1 MSTNKDQLVTGPF
14 GSNACYEQVITVK
27 EHKEPIK
34 TWLCFGSC
42 YTTSTL
48 MTEGSKTVK
57 DLLETS
63 PELYKD
69 LLFTDKDKRV
79 WAPATITI
87 REKGMVFADGTSKD
101 DWKWTAV
108 NAIEIP
114 KEELE
119 KYPKG
124 QTHRMDMKNGK
135 EYARKDFMDALE
147 HIGFYNV

>member
-1 MSTNKDQLVTGPF
+1 
-14 GSNACYEQVITVK
+14 
-27 EHKEPIK
+27 
-34 TWLCFGSC
+34 
-42 YTTSTL
+42 
-48 MTEGSKTVK
+48 
-57 DLLETS
+57 
-63 PELYKD
+63 
-69 LLFTDKDKRV
+69 
-79 WAPATITI
+79 
-87 REKGMVFADGTSKD
+87 MVFADGTSKD